1 MWPKKGHSDQG
12 INIVFIFTLQS
23 VALSHNVTD
32 TLKRLRSFTVLYVIY
47 SEDVADSLEKRQS
60 VRPAHLARLQLLQD
74 EGRLLTAGPMP
85 AVDSNDPGA
94 AGFSGSTVI
103 AEFESLEAAQA
114 WADADP
120 YVAAGVYAKVT
131 VRPYKKVF

>member
-1 MWPKKGHSDQG
+1 ML
-12 INIVFIFTLQS
+12 FTLKTKLIAS
-23 VALSHNVTD
+23 KNA
-32 TLKRLRSFTVLYVIY
+32 FPF
-47 SEDVADSLEKRQS
+47 
-60 VRPAHLARLQLLQD
+60 VRHLARLQLLHD

-94 AGFSGSTVI
+94 AGFTGSTVI

-120 YVAAGVYAKVT
+120 YVAAGVYEHVSVK
-131 VRPYKKVF
+131 PFKKVF

>member
-1 MWPKKGHSDQG
+1 M
-12 INIVFIFTLQS
+12 
-23 VALSHNVTD
+23 
-32 TLKRLRSFTVLYVIY
+32 LYVIY
-47 SEDVADSLEKRQS
+47 AEDVPDSLEKRLS
-60 VRPAHLARLQLLQD
+60 VRPAHLVRLQLLQD

-94 AGFSGSTVI
+94 AGFTGSTVI

-114 WADADP
+114 WAEADP
-120 YVAAGVYAKVT
+120 YVAASVYEKVT

>member
-1 MWPKKGHSDQG
+1 
-12 INIVFIFTLQS
+12 VF
-23 VALSHNVTD
+23 
-32 TLKRLRSFTVLYVIY
+32 YVIY

-94 AGFSGSTVI
+94 AGFP
-103 AEFESLEAAQA
+103 APRSLLSLN
-114 WADADP
+114 P
-120 YVAAGVYAKVT
+120 RKPL
-131 VRPYKKVF
+131 RPGLTQTRTLQRACMQK

>member
-1 MWPKKGHSDQG
+1 MWPKKGQSDQG

>member
-1 MWPKKGHSDQG
+1 M
-12 INIVFIFTLQS
+12 
-23 VALSHNVTD
+23 
-32 TLKRLRSFTVLYVIY
+32 LYVIY
-47 SEDVADSLEKRQS
+47 SEDVADSLEKRHS